1 MYVTYSGLS
10 ASHGVY
16 LRWWAVQRGLTG
28 IWSSHT
34 CDCRTNRLLSPQ
46 LWLTGSLCSWAQRS
60 RYPGLRR
67 VTRWPGEGISSP
79 GTRSSSSSSSSGLGT
94 ILQQHHSCCY
104 TIHFFLES
112 RSAAPIHSALRRFPP
127 HQETSNLSAVV
138 SSSQMSPLSRFSV
151 SFHLT

>member
-79 GTRSSSSSSSSGLGT
+79 GTRSSSSSSSELGT

-104 TIHFFLES
+104 TTHFFLES

-138 SSSQMSPLSRFSV
+138 SSSQMSPLGRFSV